1 MNQSMLIKKGSMNIG
16 KGDVIAVKKNMEEER
31 IRVSGE
37 DVGGNDRHT
46 LSREMR

>member
-1 MNQSMLIKKGSMNIG
+1 MLIKKGSMNIEER
-16 KGDVIAVKKNMEEER
+16 DVIAVEKNMKEER
-31 IRVSGE
+31 IRVGE

>member
-1 MNQSMLIKKGSMNIG
+1 MENIKKSPRHLGTPMSIEMCP
-16 KGDVIAVKKNMEEER
+16 VKKNTKEER

-37 DVGGNDRHT
+37 DVGGNDRHA

>member
-1 MNQSMLIKKGSMNIG
+1 MENIKKSPRHLRTPMSIEMCP
-16 KGDVIAVKKNMEEER
+16 VKKNTKEER
-31 IRVSGE
+31 RVSGE